1 MKHLMKSKLTWIVT
15 TFVLAIGYMS
25 SCTKDDQLIDVPV
38 ALNGTELISE
48 LVTSAPTIDGTID
61 LMWDKAAKLSV
72 TTEMPDPGN
81 GMWAGYQGIT
91 LPTTIRS
98 MYDNQNIYFLVEVK
112 DADKNHNVSPWYFD
126 PATKLWNKEPG
137 SRTLDANGKLLREG
151 FGKDQLAFLWN
162 IDNST
167 PKFST
172 QTCYASC
179 HIFTPY
185 LDYSVTPAVMK
196 SNAGSGNHYTN
207 NQNEKIDMW
216 WLHPQRGL
224 VFGVMDDN
232 YQDWAGGPSVYNLV
246 GGNANGRHFDDLV
259 PNGTASTTWPYR
271 PNYTADATQGSAN
284 NTQNL
289 KLDGTGA
296 TVAVPLWIIPNSTS
310 GYLKITD
317 TAAGGSAVKI
327 TSVSSTG
334 VLTYAGGTID
344 PNIGTDYQKLGNTP
358 TSAIGSKCVP
368 SVILS
373 PVINGRADIAVG
385 AIHTGTG
392 WVYEFKRKLKTAD
405 VLNQDVDFSSLAD
418 QPFGVA
424 VFDKSN
430 YQHAIKANL
439 VLKFKK

>member
-1 MKHLMKSKLTWIVT
+1 MKLFKTKYTWVVA
-15 TFVLAIGYMS
+15 TFVLAIGYFV
-25 SCTKDDQLIDVPV
+25 SCTKDDQVLDVPV
-38 ALNGTELISE
+38 PLNGTELFSAKAA
-48 LVTSAPTIDGTID
+48 TAPTIDGTID
-61 LMWDKAAKLSV
+61 PMWDNAEKLSLV
-72 TTEMPDPGN
+72 TTMPDPGN

-91 LPTTIRS
+91 IPVTLRT
-98 MYDNQNIYFLVEVK
+98 MYDNQYIYFLAEVQ

-126 PATKLWNKEPG
+126 PVTQRWNKEPG
-137 SRTLDANGKLLREG
+137 SRTLDANGGLLREG

-167 PKFST
+167 PKFAT

-196 SNAGSGNHYTN
+196 SNSGSGNHYTN
-207 NQNEKIDMW
+207 TQSEKIDMW

-224 VFGVMDDN
+224 VFGQLDDN
-232 YQDWAGGPSVYNLV
+232 YQDWAGGPAITNLV

-284 NTQNL
+284 NQQNL

-296 TVAVPLWIIPNSTS
+296 TVAVPLWVVPNSTS
-310 GYLKITD
+310 GYIKVTD
-317 TAAGGSAVKI
+317 TLAGGTGVKI
-327 TSVSSTG
+327 TGVSSTG
-334 VLTYAGGTID
+334 VLTYAGGSID
-344 PNIGTDYQKLGNTP
+344 PNVGTDYQRLGASP
-358 TSAIGSKCVP
+358 TSPVGAKCFP

-373 PVINGRADIAVG
+373 PVLNGRADISVAAV
-385 AIHTGTG
+385 HTGTG
-392 WVYEFKRKLKTAD
+392 WVYEFKRLLKTAD
-405 VLNQDVDFSSLAD
+405 VLKQDVDFSSLAD
-418 QPFGVA
+418 QPFGVG

-439 VLKFKK
+439 LLKFKK